1 MSKPATQQIDTTDG
15 NKAAEDSKKEE
26 SKAETDKK
34 DGDEDKKDDEEDEK
48 EEEDTIETVEETWKS
63 AERFTELLA
72 VQTKE
77 LEDVLNKIFHSTNPA
92 SRMKDLAEN
101 LDLAIGGDS

>member
-1 MSKPATQQIDTTDG
+1 MSKPATQQINTTDS
-15 NKAAEDSKKEE
+15 NKAAEDSKEEE

-34 DGDEDKKDDEEDEK
+34 DGDADNKDEKEEDEKEEDEK

-92 SRMKDLAEN
+92 SRM
-101 LDLAIGGDS
+101 